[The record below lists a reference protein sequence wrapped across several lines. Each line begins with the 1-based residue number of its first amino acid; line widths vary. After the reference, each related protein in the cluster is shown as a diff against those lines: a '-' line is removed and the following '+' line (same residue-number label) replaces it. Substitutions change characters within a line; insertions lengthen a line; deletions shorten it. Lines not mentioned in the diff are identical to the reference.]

1 MATGTSSA
9 ASTSA
14 FHDDG
19 PEQSSDYRSLSALAV
34 LSLVIGLASP
44 LCFGAPLLMIIP
56 VAGIAVSLVA
66 LRQISASDGALA
78 GRWAAITGLVLSVV
92 FLCAP
97 TARATAI
104 RLLRTS
110 QAEAFGRDW
119 LSALVSGKTDYA
131 FRLTSDSTRPPAQ
144 PEPGR
149 TTPPPNAFDTFKGL
163 PIVAA
168 LSTAGADSDIRFIE
182 TTAFDPQSFHRVFVR
197 ERFDVVPKSAGAD
210 AKPIGVSLT
219 LLRSKLR
226 SEGRARWL
234 VWSIEDANKQQPLPI
249 PR

>member
-14 FHDDG
+14 FHDDD
-19 PEQSSDYRSLSALAV
+19 PEQSADYRSLSALAV
-34 LSLVIGLASP
+34 IGLLIGLASP

-56 VAGIAVSLVA
+56 AAGIVVSLIA
-66 LRQISASDGALA
+66 LRQIANSEGALA
-78 GRWAAITGLVLSVV
+78 GRWVATLGLVLSVV

-110 QAEAFGRDW
+110 QADSFARDW
-119 LSALVSGKTDYA
+119 LSALVAGKTDYA
-131 FRLTSDSTRPPAQ
+131 FRLSSDSTHPPAP

-149 TTPPPNAFDTFKGL
+149 TTPPPNAFENFKGL

-168 LSTAGADSDIRFIE
+168 LSAAGADADIRFVE
-182 TTAFDPQSFHRVFVR
+182 TTAFDPQGFQRVFVR
-197 ERFDVVPKSAGAD
+197 ERYDVVPKSGGAD
-210 AKPIGVSLT
+210 AKPIEVSLT
-219 LLRSKLR
+219 LLRSKLP
-226 SEGRARWL
+226 SEGRARWM
-234 VWSIEDANKQQPLPI
+234 VWSIEDANKPIPLPL